1 MCEVG
6 GDVGGGGGEG
16 QEMVEAEAEAEIR
29 ELRRQKEEMEARQRR
44 REEERER
51 LAREREEMG
60 ATWGMGECFTSQQ
73 SPVLPEGT
81 WVVEGSIYA
90 LFSAE
95 FSAIICSSF
104 LYQPLYTAND
114 SSHVQA

>member
-1 MCEVG
+1 MCQVG
-6 GDVGGGGGEG
+6 GDVGGEG
-16 QEMVEAEAEAEIR
+16 QEMVEAEAEAEIQ

-73 SPVLPEGT
+73 SSVLPEGT
-81 WVVEGSIYA
+81 WVVEDSIYA
-90 LFSAE
+90 LYRVQYYF
-95 FSAIICSSF
+95 FPRVSSVYCI
-104 LYQPLYTAND
+104 LQ
-114 SSHVQA
+114 